1 MCSAS
6 WCTLT
11 VCAWTT
17 LPGLEMP
24 TLIIVGEHDMIKDR
38 QTREMA
44 AHIPHCRVEV
54 FRDGDHFVAAK
65 QPSRF
70 NRTVMEFILGR

>member
-1 MCSAS
+1 
-6 WCTLT
+6 
-11 VCAWTT
+11 
-17 LPGLEMP
+17 MP

-44 AHIPHCRVEV
+44 AHIPPSRVEV